1 MSTRFVWNKS
11 TIKWALSTGRYYNGY
26 SVSLI
31 KGIVDSS
38 SAILSVDVYDDLSV
52 DPNTG
57 AISGVKTGTQSVTVQ
72 LSFGDDFYYLNPSS
86 GNYFSPYVKVDGKTY
101 YGNSTEDINA
111 QNPSNRQY
119 YLRNKS
125 SNESGCEARLYYSTN
140 RQSNYFSSSVGN
152 CNPAQSGQ
160 AADEYVATVSNA
172 SSSTYPQDGVSGN
185 YWYEL
190 QGSDNIDAASVGYSN
205 QAPMGGQPIT
215 INVTAGTGKVYG
227 GNVRYT
233 YQVQLDNGA
242 WTTIATNSTAL
253 SQSYTIP
260 AGTTS
265 FAARVQA
272 SDDLGFTSSSYTTG
286 TTLTVTNNIPPSA
299 PGSITIGSVVA
310 GQSCTVS
317 WTAATDSDGTVA
329 SYQLERQTDNGDTW
343 TQIYSGPNLT
353 YNDTI
358 DTDWATVNYRVRA
371 VDDDGDAGPYATGV
385 MVTVN
390 DGYLYFSG
398 PAADMGAKPAPF
410 NFIFSVGATIAGGGT
425 VDGIAVT
432 VAYDDAVI
440 YDEAV
445 TSAQQ
450 ISLPI
455 DTRLTYAGDH
465 AIVVTAEKDGYLG
478 FTQVCAFNVPDIT
491 TPEGGMAAI
500 LEDDE
505 GNAIYPFT
513 FARFVRGLG
522 GNDINRLFDRV
533 YSGTYTG
540 TGTSGE
546 GNPNRV
552 RISFEP
558 EAIFV
563 QGAGG
568 ANYGVWV
575 RTSAMGQA
583 QLGSMIVHNA
593 TAQSLATVGWDA
605 ENQEVTWYAASA
617 AEQLNTSG
625 TQYGILILGGMA

>member
-1 MSTRFVWNKS
+1 MSNRFVWERYTYEIARETQSRRFLFSARAYSSNPTCYYSSSYKVSGNSISLADDASSVNWS
-11 TIKWALSTGRYYNGY
+11 TVTATGSSGQLVANSPVYFYVEYAGTRYPTTGLYFASPTLTYVSEIYSSTFNFYVHSGTTLQLCSDPAQGSAVG
-26 SVSLI
+26 SVSN
-31 KGIVDSS
+31 GSS
-38 SAILSVDVYDDLSV
+38 S
-52 DPNTG
+52 T
-57 AISGVKTGTQSVTVQ
+57 
-72 LSFGDDFYYLNPSS
+72 
-86 GNYFSPYVKVDGKTY
+86 
-101 YGNSTEDINA
+101 
-111 QNPSNRQY
+111 
-119 YLRNKS
+119 
-125 SNESGCEARLYYSTN
+125 
-140 RQSNYFSSSVGN
+140 
-152 CNPAQSGQ
+152 
-160 AADEYVATVSNA
+160 
-172 SSSTYPQDGVSGN
+172 STYPQDGVSGN

-215 INVTAGTGKVYG
+215 ISVTPGSGKVYG
-227 GNVRYT
+227 GTVRYT
-233 YQVQLDNGA
+233 YQVQLNGGA
-242 WTTIATNSTAL
+242 WTSIATNSTAT

-272 SDDLGFTSSSYTTG
+272 SDDLGFTSSDYTTG
-286 TTLTVTNNIPPSA
+286 STLSVTNNLPPTA

-310 GQSCTVS
+310 GESCTIT
-317 WTAATDSDGTVA
+317 WTAATDSDGTIA
-329 SYQLERQTDNGDTW
+329 RYELERNVDGGDSW
-343 TQIYSGPNLT
+343 TQVFSGNALT

-358 DTDWATVNYRVRA
+358 GTDWATINYRVRA

-385 MVTVN
+385 AVTVN

-410 NFIFSVGATIAGGGT
+410 NFIFTVNATIAGGGT

-445 TSAQQ
+445 TSGQQ

-465 AIVVTAEKDGYLG
+465 AIVVTAEKEGYLG
-478 FTQVCAFNVPDIT
+478 FTQVCAFSVPDIT
-491 TPEGGMAAI
+491 APEGGMAAI

-522 GNDINRLFDRV
+522 GNDINKLFDRV
-533 YSGTYTG
+533 YSSVYTG

-583 QLGSMIVHNA
+583 QLGSMIVHNG
-593 TAQSLATVGWDA
+593 TTQSLATVGWDA
-605 ENQEVTWYAASA
+605 ENQEVSWYATSA
-617 AEQLNTSG
+617 AAQLNTSG